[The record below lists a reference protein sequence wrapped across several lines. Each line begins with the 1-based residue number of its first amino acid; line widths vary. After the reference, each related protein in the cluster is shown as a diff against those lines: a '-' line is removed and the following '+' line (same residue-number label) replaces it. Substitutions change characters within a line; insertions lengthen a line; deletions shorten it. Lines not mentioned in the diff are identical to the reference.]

1 MREVTRAV
9 SILIG
14 AGLAGLLVWTSTQIN
29 ASTTGGYWAVQGI
42 VAAAG
47 LVLVL
52 TQLAGRRTT
61 GRRPRL
67 AAVPFLIGFL
77 PALVAAAWVAI
88 AAQPDPGWLQSHVNS
103 WSGDIGIQ
111 AVVED
116 LRSAVLLL
124 SFGLGLVLGLVLTTA
139 EPRPEPS
146 GPPTPVEAEPEP
158 DAASRSDEAET
169 RELVSSQ

>member
-14 AGLAGLLVWTSTQIN
+14 AGLAGLLVWTSTQMN

-61 GRRPRL
+61 GGRPRL

-77 PALVAAAWVAI
+77 PALVAAGWVAM

-103 WSGDIGIQ
+103 WSGDIGLQ
-111 AVVED
+111 TVVDD
-116 LRSAVLLL
+116 LRAEVSLLA
-124 SFGLGLVLGLVLTTA
+124 FGLGLVLGLVLTTA

-146 GPPTPVEAEPEP
+146 GPPVEAEPEP
-158 DAASRSDEAET
+158 DAGFRSDEADT
-169 RELVSSQ
+169 RELVSSR